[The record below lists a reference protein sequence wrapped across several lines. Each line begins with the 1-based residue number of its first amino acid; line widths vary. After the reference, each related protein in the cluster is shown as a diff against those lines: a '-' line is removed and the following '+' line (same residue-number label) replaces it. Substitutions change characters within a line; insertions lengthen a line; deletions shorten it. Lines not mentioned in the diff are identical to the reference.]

1 MDNLKNFDCR
11 AGFKHKNQNEK
22 QQNEKFSAIQQSEV
36 LMFWLILIVAEH
48 TLSKIWK
55 PE

>member
-36 LMFWLILIVAEH
+36 LMSYSSTYSTYV
-48 TLSKIWK
+48 LSGYFL
-55 PE
+55 